1 MQVLKRIEKEKQYY
15 KDNFSKEEQQMHV
28 NHTVDA
34 IKELLNQ
41 FENNF
46 VTNND
51 SHLYKL
57 AMINDFKEYLEDIAL
72 TM

>member
-1 MQVLKRIEKEKQYY
+1 MQVLKRIEKEKNYY
-15 KDNFSKEEQQMHV
+15 KTNFSKEEQQMHV

-34 IKELLNQ
+34 IRELLYQ
-41 FENNF
+41 FENKF
-46 VTNND
+46 ITDND

-57 AMINDFKEYLEDIAL
+57 AMINDFKEYLEDTTL